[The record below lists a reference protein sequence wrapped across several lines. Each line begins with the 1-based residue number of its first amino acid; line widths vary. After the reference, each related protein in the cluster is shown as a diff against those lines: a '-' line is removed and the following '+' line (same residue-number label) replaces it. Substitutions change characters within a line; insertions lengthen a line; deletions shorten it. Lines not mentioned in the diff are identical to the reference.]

1 MVPCPARNIGNNARV
16 KIIDI
21 SVPTDAHTTVFPGDA
36 PPSIFWPGWTHAKG
50 DPANVGRFQGGLH
63 HGTHVDAPW
72 HFIRGGIKMQEVPLE
87 KWIGPAD
94 VVDLTAESKCVSADA
109 LERANVPRDAQRLLF
124 KTRNGL
130 TDYWREPWNPDFIFI
145 HTSAAQWCVDRGIQM
160 IALDYLTIDP
170 PTEPTFPSHLILLGA
185 GVTILE
191 NVLLRDVPVGRYTL
205 HAAPVNLQD
214 VDGAWCR
221 AYLLPA

>member
-1 MVPCPARNIGNNARV
+1 M
-16 KIIDI
+16 
-21 SVPTDAHTTVFPGDA
+21 
-36 PPSIFWPGWTHAKG
+36 
-50 DPANVGRFQGGLH
+50 
-63 HGTHVDAPW
+63 
-72 HFIRGGIKMQEVPLE
+72 PLE
-87 KWIGPAD
+87 KWIGPA
-94 VVDLTAESKCVSADA
+94 VLIELTAETTCVTAEA
-109 LERANVPRDAQRLLF
+109 LERANVPREARRLLF

-130 TDYWREPWNPDFIFI
+130 TDYWYEPWNPDFIFI
-145 HTSAAQWCVDRGIQM
+145 HTSAAQWCADRGIEM

-191 NVLLRDVPVGRYTL
+191 NVNLRDVPAGGYTL

-221 AYLLPA
+221 AYLTPAS